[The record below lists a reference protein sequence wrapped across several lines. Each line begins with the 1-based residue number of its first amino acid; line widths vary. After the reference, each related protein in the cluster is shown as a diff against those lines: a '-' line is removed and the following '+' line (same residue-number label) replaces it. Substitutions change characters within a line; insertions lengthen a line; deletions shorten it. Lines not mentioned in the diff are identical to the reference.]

1 MFTGIIQTTGVIRG
15 FSRGGGGC
23 ALLLKPEREFPAPVR
38 GESIA
43 VNGVCLTL
51 ERVNSRG
58 ELEFHTLQET
68 LRRSNLGAIPV
79 GGRVNLER
87 ALAVGDRLGGHLV
100 SGHIDG
106 VVKVLEVRPPAAGRG
121 DWEFELE
128 LPASFAPL
136 VVEKGSVALD
146 GISLTVARLAPGSFT
161 VCIIPV
167 TLGDTALRDRRA
179 GDGVNLELDI
189 VGKYVQS
196 FLAARRE
203 NSSAGAGSGI
213 TMEKLMEAGF

>member
-1 MFTGIIQTTGVIRG
+1 MFTGIIQTTGIVR
-15 FSRGGGGC
+15 SLNRGGEGGT
-23 ALLLKPEREFPAPVR
+23 LVLKPETEFTAPVH

-51 ERVNSRG
+51 ERANSRG
-58 ELEFHTLQET
+58 ELEFHTLAET
-68 LRRSNLGAIPV
+68 LRRSNLGAVPV

-106 VVKVLEVRPPAAGRG
+106 VVKMLAVRRPAAGG

-128 LPASFAPL
+128 LPEQFAPL

-146 GISLTVARLAPGSFT
+146 GVSLTVARLTGRSFT

-167 TLGDTALRDRRA
+167 TLAETALTERRV

-189 VGKYVQS
+189 IGKYVRS
-196 FLAARRE
+196 ILTGRSE
-203 NSSAGAGSGI
+203 KLPAGGGV

>member
-1 MFTGIIQTTGVIRG
+1 MFTGIIQTTGTVR
-15 FSRGGGGC
+15 SLNRGGEGGT
-23 ALLLKPEREFPAPVR
+23 LVIKPEKEFAAPAH

-58 ELEFHTLQET
+58 ELEFHTLSET
-68 LRRSNLGAIPV
+68 LRRSNLGAVPV

-87 ALAVGDRLGGHLV
+87 ALAIGDRLGGHLV

-106 VVKVLEVRPPAAGRG
+106 VVKMLAARPPAAGRG

-128 LPASFAPL
+128 LPERFAPL

-146 GISLTVARLAPGSFT
+146 GISLTVAGLTGRSFT

-167 TLGDTALRDRRA
+167 TLRETALTERRV

-189 VGKYVQS
+189 IGKYVRS
-196 FLAARRE
+196 FLAGRKE
-203 NSSAGAGSGI
+203 SIPPGGGV